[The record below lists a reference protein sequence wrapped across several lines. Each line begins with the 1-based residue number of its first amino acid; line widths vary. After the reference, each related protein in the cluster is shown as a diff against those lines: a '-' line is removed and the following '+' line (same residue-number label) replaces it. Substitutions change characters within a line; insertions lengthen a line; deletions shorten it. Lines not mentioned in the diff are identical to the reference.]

1 MQVSVSENKEM
12 FDIVRRENPTMSRTT
27 IIKIAISVFC
37 LVALVL
43 LYVFGGR
50 VIEYDDPVSVANQ
63 ADDVRDAFTFDPET
77 LVYDGNGDL
86 DLLEGVTLEGYDEEQ
101 LKNMVYIRIS
111 TGDSLSEKIIEYT
124 ADTDEGRVRSM
135 RNLLLRNY
143 NGPSIVLPDEMP
155 TVTMSTVDHIKE
167 LMPEGKT
174 YRVDD
179 GFGNDA
185 REHVQIDA
193 ARSPMNSSEVNY
205 TFILENAFGDR
216 TVEKADV
223 IISDAPATIILTDTD
238 ITIRTSDYFDPYTYI
253 QSATTADGGSAM
265 DEVVCDEID
274 TSVTGEY
281 VVNYELLG
289 QTASLRVTVTD

>member
-1 MQVSVSENKEM
+1 MSENKEM
-12 FDIVRRENPTMSRTT
+12 FDVVRRDNPAMSRTT
-27 IIKIAISVFC
+27 IIKIAIFC

-43 LYVFGGR
+43 LYVFGGW
-50 VIEYDDPVSVANQ
+50 VIEYDDPVSPANQ
-63 ADDVRDAFTFDPET
+63 ADNSRDAFVFNPET
-77 LVYDGNGDL
+77 LVYDGTGDL
-86 DLLEGVTLEGYDEEQ
+86 DLLEDVTLEGYNEEQ
-101 LKNMVYIRIS
+101 LKKMVYIRIS

-124 ADTDEGRVRSM
+124 ADTEEGRVRSM
-135 RNLLLRNY
+135 RNLLLKNY
-143 NGPSIVLPDEMP
+143 NGPSVVLPDEMP
-155 TVTMSTVDHIKE
+155 TVTMNTVDHIKE

-193 ARSPMNSSEVNY
+193 ARSPVNSSEVNY

-216 TVEKADV
+216 TVAKADAT
-223 IISDAPATIILTDTD
+223 ISDAPATIILTDTA
-238 ITIRTSDYFDPYTYI
+238 ITIRTSDNFDPYMYV

-265 DEVVCDEID
+265 DEVICDEID
-274 TSVTGEY
+274 TNVAGEY
-281 VVNYELLG
+281 IVNYELRG

>member
-1 MQVSVSENKEM
+1 M
-12 FDIVRRENPTMSRTT
+12 
-27 IIKIAISVFC
+27 
-37 LVALVL
+37 
-43 LYVFGGR
+43 
-50 VIEYDDPVSVANQ
+50 
-63 ADDVRDAFTFDPET
+63 
-77 LVYDGNGDL
+77 
-86 DLLEGVTLEGYDEEQ
+86 GVTLEGYNEEQ

-124 ADTDEGRVRSM
+124 ADTDDGRVRSL

-155 TVTMSTVDHIKE
+155 TVTMSTVERIKD

-179 GFGNDA
+179 GFGNDMRA
-185 REHVQIDA
+185 NVEIDA

-216 TVEKADV
+216 TVAKADV
-223 IISDAPATIILTDTD
+223 IISDVPATIILTDTA
-238 ITIRTSDYFDPYTYI
+238 ITIRTSDYFDPYTYV
-253 QSATTADGGSAM
+253 QSATTEDGGSAM

-274 TSVTGEY
+274 TSVAGEY
-281 VVNYELLG
+281 IVNYELQG

>member
-1 MQVSVSENKEM
+1 
-12 FDIVRRENPTMSRTT
+12 MSRTT
-27 IIKIAISVFC
+27 IIKIAIAVFC

-135 RNLLLRNY
+135 RPGLR
-143 NGPSIVLPDEMP
+143 
-155 TVTMSTVDHIKE
+155 
-167 LMPEGKT
+167 
-174 YRVDD
+174 
-179 GFGNDA
+179 
-185 REHVQIDA
+185 
-193 ARSPMNSSEVNY
+193 
-205 TFILENAFGDR
+205 
-216 TVEKADV
+216 
-223 IISDAPATIILTDTD
+223 
-238 ITIRTSDYFDPYTYI
+238 
-253 QSATTADGGSAM
+253 
-265 DEVVCDEID
+265 
-274 TSVTGEY
+274 
-281 VVNYELLG
+281 
-289 QTASLRVTVTD
+289 

>member
-1 MQVSVSENKEM
+1 
-12 FDIVRRENPTMSRTT
+12 MSRAT

-37 LVALVL
+37 LIALVF

-50 VIEYDDPVSVANQ
+50 VIEYDDPISEANQ
-63 ADDVRDAFTFDPET
+63 ADEAQDAFAFDPET
-77 LVYDGNGDL
+77 LVYDGTGDL
-86 DLLEGVTLEGYDEEQ
+86 DLLEGVTLEGYDEDQ
-101 LKNMVYIRIS
+101 LEKMVYIRIS

-124 ADTDEGRVRSM
+124 ADTDDGRVRSM

-143 NGPSIVLPDEMP
+143 NGPSIALPDEMP
-155 TVTMSTVDHIKE
+155 TVTMSTVDHIKD

-179 GFGNDA
+179 GFGNDLRA
-185 REHVQIDA
+185 NVEIDA
-193 ARSPMNSSEVNY
+193 ARSQMNSSEVNY

-216 TVEKADV
+216 TVAKADV
-223 IISDAPATIILTDTD
+223 IISDVPATIILTDTA
-238 ITIRTSDYFDPYTYI
+238 ITIRTSDYFDPYMYV
-253 QSATTADGGSAM
+253 QSATTEDGGSAM

-274 TSVTGEY
+274 TSVAGEY
-281 VVNYELLG
+281 IVNYELQG